1 MKPSL
6 LALLLL
12 ALLPPAPAAATPL
25 SLEGEIA
32 ALRSA
37 AIAPPAV
44 PNLWQFQITQ
54 LAPDGAPVKAGQ
66 VMVAFDANELQRR
79 LMEAQGKL
87 NEKQS
92 ERAKLVL
99 DLAERERTERLATAE
114 QTSNATKAQRKAEQP
129 AELLR
134 SVDYRKLVIEREQA
148 ERRDLLMRQREA
160 RPARQRA
167 AELALVEAELSQFQ
181 DQVTMLTA
189 AIAALNVTAPR
200 DGIAVVRSNW
210 RGERFEV
217 GSQVFVGQSVA
228 EIPDPATLVAR
239 AVLPERDLFKLE
251 VGMPVRVQVQ
261 GGTGRIFAGRVVE
274 IGRAVRSKSRQSP
287 VPVVDVT
294 VELTGDTAGLKTGQP
309 VTVEAGPLAASAGA
323 P

>member
-1 MKPSL
+1 MTATFRALVL
-6 LALLLL
+6 LA
-12 ALLPPAPAAATPL
+12 ALSPAPAAASTL

-66 VMVAFDANELQRR
+66 VMVAFDANELTRR

-87 NEKQS
+87 KEKQS

-114 QTSNATKAQRKAEQP
+114 QASNATKAQRKADQP

-148 ERRDLLMRQREA
+148 ERRDALMRQREGLA
-160 RPARQRA
+160 ARQRA
-167 AELALVEAELSQFQ
+167 AELALVEAELKQAQ
-181 DQVTMLTA
+181 DETTMLTA

-239 AVLPERDLFKLE
+239 AVLPERDLFKVE

-261 GGTGRIFAGRVVE
+261 GGTGRVFAGKVVE
-274 IGRAVRSKSRQSP
+274 MGRAVRSKSRQSP

-294 VELTGDTAGLKTGQP
+294 VALTGDTTGLKTGQP
-309 VTVEAGPLAASAGA
+309 VTVEVEAVAVTAVA